1 MMENPMNLRRI
12 ATFLLLLFTTAVI
25 AAAQV
30 TKEPFGKTPDGQQVD
45 IYTLRNAHGVEA
57 KIMNYGAIV
66 TSLKVPDRNG
76 KFDDVVLGF
85 GDFDSYLKND
95 PYFGAIVGR

>member
-1 MMENPMNLRRI
+1 MNLRRI
-12 ATFLLLLFTTAVI
+12 SLVLILLLATAV
-25 AAAQV
+25 AVDAQV
-30 TKEPFGKTPDGQQVD
+30 TKQPFGKTPDGQQID
-45 IYTLRNAHGVEA
+45 LYTLRNAHGVEA

-85 GDFDSYLKND
+85 SDFD
-95 PYFGAIVGR
+95 